1 MANNDPVSGLYA
13 SMSKI
18 AQRRPGGTADM
29 ASTAEQASTVQ
40 AQPSTPAARPVP
52 ARSFRDV
59 LPMPAQPA
67 PAMPLESPVSPVEES
82 FPTTGPQII
91 PIVAGA
97 AKALLMA
104 DPSLPLADAFLLG
117 LGYLF
122 GSDPDRD
129 EQVAERQ
136 SSPEILPADRQAMVE
151 PVVAE
156 TGIPGTVL

>member
-13 SMSKI
+13 SMSKV
-18 AQRRPGGTADM
+18 AQRRPGGTADL

-40 AQPSTPAARPVP
+40 PQPATPAARPVP

-67 PAMPLESPVSPVEES
+67 PTMPLESPVSPVEES
-82 FPTTGPQII
+82 FPASGPQVVSL
-91 PIVAGA
+91 VAGT
-97 AKALLMA
+97 AKALIMA
-104 DPSLPLADAFLLG
+104 DPSLPMADAYLLG

-136 SSPEILPADRQAMVE
+136 ANPEIMPLDRQATIQ

-156 TGIPGTVL
+156 TGAPGTVL